1 VKKEGLRIADEII
14 AVAHNTDVMILIV
27 LTGFVICSLQSKFE
41 PIGGKLLL
49 YTESAQADAI
59 RLLSFPLSDQV
70 LKFQCRWFTVSDAT
84 S

>member
-41 PIGGKLLL
+41 PIA
-49 YTESAQADAI
+49 ESFFSTRS
-59 RLLSFPLSDQV
+59 RLRQMQSGS
-70 LKFQCRWFTVSDAT
+70 
-84 S
+84 

>member
-1 VKKEGLRIADEII
+1 VKNEGLRIADEII

-27 LTGFVICSLQSKFE
+27 LTGFVICSLQFKFE
-41 PIGGKLLL
+41 PISEKRVL
-49 YTESAQADAI
+49 YTESPQADAA

-70 LKFQCRWFTVSDAT
+70 LKFQFLWFTVSDAT